1 MSNATRETIYA
12 LSSGR
17 PPAAIAVVRI
27 SGPRAGAAL
36 KALTGRIPDPR
47 KAALAR
53 VRGRDGE
60 IVDQALALWFPGPQ
74 SETGED
80 VAELQLHGGHAVV
93 AAVFAALAQF
103 DGLRPAEA
111 GEFTRRAFE
120 NGKLDLT
127 AVEGLADLVMAE
139 TEGQRRQ
146 AFRQMTGALRDRA
159 ENWRTQLIQALA
171 LVEARIDFS
180 DEADVPQ
187 DLVTPALQIARSLE
201 GDIASVLAEGNRGE
215 RLREGFVVAIAGPP
229 NAGKSTL
236 LNRIA
241 KREAAIVSPY
251 AGTTRDVIEVHLDL
265 GGLPVTFLDTA
276 GIRETDDPVE
286 REGVR
291 RARERAAGAD
301 LILWIVEAGETSRP
315 DEAGNGMR
323 PDVAVN
329 ASRLSDDAGD
339 IGRSP
344 GAGAGISSRSLGGRE
359 TGGVTH
365 LPSDVGVLLS
375 KESELTPVW
384 LIRNKIDLQQWL
396 IQRNEQSVQQE
407 GRSEPSVRVNRPLRN
422 MVNKG
427 LTGKSEIE
435 LISNESEFGISA
447 KTGEGFDV
455 LLNALARHAEKFL
468 AGAESAVV
476 TRERHRRTLQDALTA
491 LRRAL
496 VPDLSNREDLLAEE
510 LRLAA
515 RALGRL
521 TGRVDV
527 DDVLDVIFRDF
538 CIGK

>member
-93 AAVFAALAQF
+93 AAVFAALAQI

-291 RARERAAGAD
+291 RARERTAGAD

-323 PDVAVN
+323 PDVAGN
-329 ASRLSDDAGD
+329 ASRSSDDAGN

-344 GAGAGISSRSLGGRE
+344 SAGAGITSRSLGGRE

-496 VPDLSNREDLLAEE
+496 VPELSNREDLLAEE

>member
-93 AAVFAALAQF
+93 AAVFAALAQI

-286 REGVR
+286 REGVC

-323 PDVAVN
+323 PDVAGN
-329 ASRLSDDAGD
+329 ASCSSDDAGN

-344 GAGAGISSRSLGGRE
+344 SAGAGITSRSPGGRE

-396 IQRNEQSVQQE
+396 IQRNEHSVQQE
-407 GRSEPSVRVNRPLRN
+407 GKSEPSVRVNRPLRN

-427 LTGKSEIE
+427 LTGKSEIGF
-435 LISNESEFGISA
+435 IFNECEFGVSA
-447 KTGEGFDV
+447 RTGEGFDV

-510 LRLAA
+510 LRLAG